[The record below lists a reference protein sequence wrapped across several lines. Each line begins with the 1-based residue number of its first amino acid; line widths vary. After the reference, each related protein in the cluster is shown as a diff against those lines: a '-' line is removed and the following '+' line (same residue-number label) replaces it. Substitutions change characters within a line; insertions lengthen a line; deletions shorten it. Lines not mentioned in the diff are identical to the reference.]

1 MWRHWPYN
9 TTYLMTNLTGADSVV
24 SACLSM
30 QVTVFANELSLVP
43 IKLWSYTHIAFA
55 GKGSSLYDRATTKAP
70 LYTAKPSS
78 LKCLV
83 YEKVSPPAPLT
94 HPVKSGKRLL
104 ETENTI
110 IQLQV
115 RLWWQGAP
123 IWLNTIAAIRGYWTL
138 RETVSNWT
146 FLYTFA
152 VGNFLILLVSCIF
165 YRCTVH
171 SVLYLIIHT
180 NKCIYIYYLRSLKFT
195 LKHLKRSCMFRL
207 HNHLLGVYIVPC

>member
-1 MWRHWPYN
+1 
-9 TTYLMTNLTGADSVV
+9 
-24 SACLSM
+24 M

-55 GKGSSLYDRATTKAP
+55 GKGSSLYDRTTTKAP

-83 YEKVSPPAPLT
+83 YEKVSPPTPLT

-110 IQLQV
+110 IQLLV

-123 IWLNTIAAIRGYWTL
+123 HLTQYNCFYTGLLNTSWVCLELDISLHIRL
-138 RETVSNWT
+138 RKFPSTAC
-146 FLYTFA
+146 FLY
-152 VGNFLILLVSCIF
+152 F
-165 YRCTVH
+165 YRFTVH
-171 SVLYLIIHT
+171 SVVYLIAHT
-180 NKCIYIYYLRSLKFT
+180 NTCTYIYYLRSLN
-195 LKHLKRSCMFRL
+195 L
-207 HNHLLGVYIVPC
+207 H